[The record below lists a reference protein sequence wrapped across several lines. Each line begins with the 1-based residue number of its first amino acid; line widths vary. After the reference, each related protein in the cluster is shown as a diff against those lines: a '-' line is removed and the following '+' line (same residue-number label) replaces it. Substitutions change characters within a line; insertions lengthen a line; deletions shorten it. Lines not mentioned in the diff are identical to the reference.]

1 MNTRLVVFIIGL
13 VVAVIILVI
22 VIKTRTT
29 TTTAKPSGTSGTS
42 GATKPS
48 KRPYDTRSC
57 YVKPPGAIGGDRS
70 LPMLRVVRGLDAGDR
85 YPFIGAIKYRNILL
99 CGATLVAPLWMI
111 GAAHCIAYLSDM
123 TVTVGRNDLDNVNGP
138 GEIRNIVEFHAHP
151 RFNSSTFEADL
162 ALFKL
167 DIAIDNIK
175 PICLPVG
182 DAGDSFD
189 RYLVAGWGSTETE
202 PSTSRMMHA
211 TVYPAEG
218 CATVGDSL
226 CAVNNILLSGPC
238 SGDSGGPL
246 FHLNE
251 LDQYVLDGVVSRGAP
266 KCVSQPTTFTR
277 VANYIDW
284 IVDTI
289 QT

>member
-1 MNTRLVVFIIGL
+1 MNTALVVFTIVVVIAII
-13 VVAVIILVI
+13 ALVI
-22 VIKTRTT
+22 VVVNTRKTNS
-29 TTTAKPSGTSGTS
+29 KPSGSSTT
-42 GATKPS
+42 TPN
-48 KRPYDTRSC
+48 KRLYDTRSC
-57 YVKPPGAIGGDRS
+57 YVKPPEAIGGDES
-70 LPMLRVVRGLDAGDR
+70 TLRIVRGLDAGDR
-85 YPFIGAIKYRNILL
+85 YPFIGAITYRNILR
-99 CGATLVAPLWMI
+99 CGATLDAPLWLN

-123 TVTVGRNDLDNVNGP
+123 TVTVGRNDLDNLDGP

-162 ALFKL
+162 ALFKI
-167 DIAIDNIK
+167 DAAIDNVK

-189 RYLVAGWGSTETE
+189 RYIVAGWGRTETE
-202 PSTSRMMHA
+202 PSTSLMMHA

-246 FHLNE
+246 FHLND

-266 KCVSQPTTFTR
+266 VCVSKPTTFTR

-284 IVDTI
+284 IVDKI

>member
-111 GAAHCIAYLSDM
+111 GAAH
-123 TVTVGRNDLDNVNGP
+123 
-138 GEIRNIVEFHAHP
+138 
-151 RFNSSTFEADL
+151 
-162 ALFKL
+162 
-167 DIAIDNIK
+167 
-175 PICLPVG
+175 
-182 DAGDSFD
+182 
-189 RYLVAGWGSTETE
+189 
-202 PSTSRMMHA
+202 
-211 TVYPAEG
+211 
-218 CATVGDSL
+218 
-226 CAVNNILLSGPC
+226 
-238 SGDSGGPL
+238 
-246 FHLNE
+246 
-251 LDQYVLDGVVSRGAP
+251 
-266 KCVSQPTTFTR
+266 
-277 VANYIDW
+277 
-284 IVDTI
+284 
-289 QT
+289 

>member
-1 MNTRLVVFIIGL
+1 
-13 VVAVIILVI
+13 
-22 VIKTRTT
+22 
-29 TTTAKPSGTSGTS
+29 
-42 GATKPS
+42 
-48 KRPYDTRSC
+48 
-57 YVKPPGAIGGDRS
+57 
-70 LPMLRVVRGLDAGDR
+70 MLRVVRGLDAGDR

-99 CGATLVAPLWMI
+99 CGATLVAPLWLI

-123 TVTVGRNDLDNVNGP
+123 TVTVGRNDLENLNGP

-162 ALFKL
+162 ALFKI
-167 DIAIDNIK
+167 DAAIDNVK

-182 DAGDSFD
+182 DAGDLFD
-189 RYLVAGWGSTETE
+189 RYIVAGWGSTETE

-211 TVYPAEG
+211 TVYPADG

-266 KCVSQPTTFTR
+266 KCVSQPTSFTR

-284 IVDTI
+284 IVDKI

>member
-1 MNTRLVVFIIGL
+1 MKLVVFTIVVVIAII
-13 VVAVIILVI
+13 AVVI
-22 VIKTRTT
+22 VNTRKTNS
-29 TTTAKPSGTSGTS
+29 KPSGMST
-42 GATKPS
+42 PPNN
-48 KRPYDTRSC
+48 KRLYDTLSC
-57 YVKPPGAIGGDRS
+57 YVKPPPGAIGDDD
-70 LPMLRVVRGLDAGDR
+70 LRIVRGLDAGDR

-99 CGATLVAPLWMI
+99 CGATLVAPLWLI

-162 ALFKL
+162 ALFKI
-167 DIAIDNIK
+167 DAAIDNVK

-182 DAGDSFD
+182 GDAAGVD
-189 RYLVAGWGSTETE
+189 RYIVAGWGRTESE
-202 PSTSRMMHA
+202 PSTSLMMHA

-246 FHLNE
+246 FHE
-251 LDQYVLDGVVSRGAP
+251 LDQRYVLDGVVSRGAP
-266 KCVSQPTTFTR
+266 VCVSQPTTFTR